1 MVEVAR
7 GLEHPWGLA
16 FLPDGR
22 MLVTERPGRLR
33 LVARDGTISE
43 PLGGVPAV
51 YARGQGGLL
60 DVALGPGF
68 AQDRLV
74 YLSFAEPGPGGAGT
88 AVARGRLGEREL
100 EGTQV
105 IWRQVP
111 KGDGPP
117 TGARASSS
125 ARTARST

>member
-1 MVEVAR
+1 MRSTLIRLLVLIVIVTPVAAPAQEAPRSPTPRPVKLPARVVELAR

-22 MLVTERPGRLR
+22 MLVSERPGRLR
-33 LVARDGTISE
+33 LVARDGSLSG

-74 YLSFAEPGPGGAGT
+74 Y
-88 AVARGRLGEREL
+88 
-100 EGTQV
+100 
-105 IWRQVP
+105 
-111 KGDGPP
+111 
-117 TGARASSS
+117 
-125 ARTARST
+125 